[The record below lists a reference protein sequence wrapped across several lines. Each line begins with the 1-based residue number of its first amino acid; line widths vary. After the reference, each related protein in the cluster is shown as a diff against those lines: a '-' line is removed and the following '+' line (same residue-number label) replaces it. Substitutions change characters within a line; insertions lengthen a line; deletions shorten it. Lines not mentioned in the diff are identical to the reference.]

1 MQQLRDLWANL
12 EPRKRIVI
20 AATGI
25 AMFAAILGLA
35 RIAATPNLSL
45 LYAGLEAN
53 AAGEVIQALE
63 QQGIAHDVRGG
74 AIFVDASVRDSIRLK
89 LASEGLPMNSA
100 KGYELLDSLT
110 GFGTTSQMFDAAY
123 WRAKEGE
130 LARTI
135 LASPTVSAARVHIAA
150 SGNNPFQRDNRS
162 SASVTVTT
170 TSGNLSGSQAQ
181 AIRYLVSSAI
191 ATLQPEDV
199 AIIDTVAGLIS
210 VVENNQ
216 ATLPGTELSDTMR
229 ERVLRLLEARVG
241 LGNAMVEVSV
251 STDLESESI
260 RERRVDPTSRVAIS
274 TDSEEASTETS
285 EAGQGGVTVA
295 SNLPDGDAGGGENS
309 RSANNQTRERINY
322 EISETSREVVRG
334 PGTIKR
340 MTIAVLV
347 NNVAQATPDGQV
359 VLQPRSDEE
368 LAALKDLVSSV
379 VGLDENRGDVITLK
393 SMEFLQTTPAGTEV
407 VETFWSG
414 LSLNVMSLIQLAV
427 LSIVLLILGLFV
439 LRPILTTAA
448 RPNAFPQVKPK
459 QALTADNN
467 AANASLAPLTG
478 EIATDDFDFERLPP
492 SVAVKG
498 SATGEEGV
506 DPVARL
512 RSLIAERQDET
523 VEILR
528 NWLENKEEKVR

>member
-12 EPRKRIVI
+12 EPRKRVII
-20 AATGI
+20 AATGF
-25 AMFAAILGLA
+25 AMFVAILGLA
-35 RIAATPNLSL
+35 RLAATPSLSL

-53 AAGEVIQALE
+53 AAGDVIQALE
-63 QQGIAHDVRGG
+63 QQGIAHEVRAG

-89 LASEGLPMNSA
+89 LASEGLPVNSA
-100 KGYELLDSLT
+100 QGYELLDSLT

-135 LASPTVSAARVHIAA
+135 LASPTVSAARVHISA
-150 SGNNPFQRDNRS
+150 SGNNPFQRDNSS

-181 AIRYLVSSAI
+181 AIRYLVSSAV

-210 VVENNQ
+210 GVENSQ
-216 ATLPGTELSDTMR
+216 AALPGTQLSDTMR

-241 LGNAMVEVSV
+241 LGNAMVEVSI

-260 RERRVDPTSRVAIS
+260 RERRIDPASRVAIS

-309 RSANNQTRERINY
+309 QSTNSQTRERINY
-322 EISETSREVVRG
+322 EISETSREVSRG

-347 NNVAQATPDGQV
+347 NNVAEATPDGQLI
-359 VLQPRSDEE
+359 LQPRSDEE
-368 LAALKDLVSSV
+368 LAALSDLVSAV
-379 VGLDENRGDVITLK
+379 VGLDESRGDVITLK
-393 SMEFLQTTPAGTEV
+393 SMEFLQTTPAGTEA

-414 LSLNVMSLIQLAV
+414 LSLNIMSLIQLAV

-439 LRPILTTAA
+439 LRPILTKAA
-448 RPNAFPQVKPK
+448 QANPLPPVRPQ
-459 QALTADNN
+459 QALTANDLEG
-467 AANASLAPLTG
+467 SGLLAPLTG
-478 EIATDDFDFERLPP
+478 EIATGDFDFERLPT
-492 SVAVKG
+492 SVATRG
-498 SATGEEGV
+498 SATGDEGV

-528 NWLENKEEKVR
+528 NWLENKEEKV

>member
-1 MQQLRDLWANL
+1 
-12 EPRKRIVI
+12 
-20 AATGI
+20 
-25 AMFAAILGLA
+25 MFAAILGLA
-35 RIAATPNLSL
+35 RIAATPSLSL

-74 AIFVDASVRDSIRLK
+74 AIFVDASIRDSIRLK

-100 KGYELLDSLT
+100 RGYELLDSLT

-170 TSGNLSGSQAQ
+170 TSGNMSGSQAQ
-181 AIRYLVSSAI
+181 AIRYLVASAI
-191 ATLQPEDV
+191 AALQPEDV

-210 VVENNQ
+210 GVENNQ
-216 ATLPGTELSDTMR
+216 AALPGTELSDTMR

-241 LGNAMVEVSV
+241 LGNAMVEVSIA
-251 STDLESESI
+251 TDLESESI
-260 RERRVDPTSRVAIS
+260 RERRVDPASRVAIS

-309 RSANNQTRERINY
+309 RSANSQTRERINY
-322 EISETSREVVRG
+322 EISETSREVIRG

-347 NNVAQATPDGQV
+347 NNVAQPTPDGQV
-359 VLQPRSDEE
+359 VVQPRSDEE

-407 VETFWSG
+407 VETFWNG

-427 LSIVLLILGLFV
+427 LSIVVLVLGLFV

-448 RPNAFPQVKPK
+448 QPNAFPTVKPK
-459 QALTADNN
+459 QTLTADSND
-467 AANASLAPLTG
+467 ANASFAPLTG
-478 EIATDDFDFERLPP
+478 EIASDDFDFEPLPP
-492 SVAVKG
+492 SVAIKG
-498 SATGEEGV
+498 FATGEQEV